1 MRVVGIDF
9 DDILLNEKSYK
20 SILIHNTLCKTF
32 MGAKPLHIRFEKI
45 DGFIK
50 IYDGTKYLIL
60 SGPER
65 YDKIYDQIKYI
76 ISEKSGITYSIS
88 HNFAKMKVD
97 SNYAFLLEKTM
108 TFHDVTML
116 IKSVFNTDK
125 NNYYY
130 NLFLEKASDELP
142 KI

>member
-1 MRVVGIDF
+1 
-9 DDILLNEKSYK
+9 
-20 SILIHNTLCKTF
+20 
-32 MGAKPLHIRFEKI
+32 
-45 DGFIK
+45 
-50 IYDGTKYLIL
+50 
-60 SGPER
+60 
-65 YDKIYDQIKYI
+65 
-76 ISEKSGITYSIS
+76 
-88 HNFAKMKVD
+88 MKVD
-97 SNYAFLLEKTM
+97 SNYAFLLEKKM